1 MTGAVIT
8 KIPAMKIR
16 ETVTLWQNAIKML
29 ADPTKAN
36 RHTEARQ
43 VIDAIQKEWVRRRR
57 TRIDPE
63 DIFDWP
69 STEADPGLGGIDAQD
84 WQKTGVLVFMGYKV
98 GNTEGEPQRVRERI
112 LSEVFS
118 GPIPPVFPNA
128 YLDEWHE
135 PSSALRLKKM
145 AETIAALT
153 RNARRRRNSRMNA
166 AIKDWEKDL
175 QFLYWEYYV
184 DKFQFAW
191 PDSKI

>member
-1 MTGAVIT
+1 MTAAIIA
-8 KIPAMKIR
+8 KISTMKIR
-16 ETVTLWQNAIKML
+16 ETVTLWQNAIKIL
-29 ADPTKAN
+29 ADPAKAK
-36 RHTEARQ
+36 RHPDARH
-43 VIDAIQKEWVRRRR
+43 VVDAIHKEWIRRRR

-63 DIFDWP
+63 EVFDWP
-69 STEADPGLGGIDAQD
+69 STDAEPGVGGIDTQD
-84 WQKTGVLVFMGYKV
+84 WQKKGVLLFMGYKV
-98 GNTEGEPQRVRERI
+98 GDTEGEPQRVREGI

-128 YLDEWHE
+128 YLDEWDD

-153 RNARRRRNSRMNA
+153 RNARRRRDSLMNA
-166 AIKDWEKDL
+166 AIRDWVKDL
-175 QFLYWEYYV
+175 EFLYWKYYV